1 MATVA
6 IPPSGMALHG
16 APDASIATAE
26 ERFNKRQVMPIQM
39 NQEVIDELLK
49 SVRSGK
55 PPQIFFGRTP
65 TLRYAGKAHVL
76 DTAPEKF
83 RHELYYDNGEHGLEF
98 DGLVNYSLVVKE
110 ADPATVGVD
119 SAMEALNS
127 TMATI
132 AEEKE
137 GRRQDL
143 LKKAGFLS
151 PHTQSRPGTPSRL
164 AQASPSLGPAPTSA
178 PAMPL
183 IPSSEFAAVRHVL
196 VHMLAAKP
204 MKTQE
209 LVDAICA
216 PKEKVSTVLERCAS
230 REEDGRWQLG
240 NKAYKELDV
249 WEFPYASQ
257 EERQAAIDRAVK
269 AYDRLRIGTDDKIW
283 QLLLPKEE
291 RGKGKCLSRLVL
303 NPIPMSTTP
312 ANTAKQWGKKTA
324 VKKPEV
330 KKTEREV
337 SKEKPQEKKASAVTE
352 SRTNTKAVTKE
363 KKEEIQ
369 QRKLKQQELKGQIKK
384 PNETDDDKT
393 ALKKPPSRPPA
404 NLQRSP
410 QLLPRRPS
418 APSRRTNRPSAPH
431 LPSTLHKVL
440 SASASPS
447 KPSVTNSDRAL
458 KRKANDL
465 DNDVHTHDVLSKQ
478 RKLAGDAPSSAQKPS
493 SAPTAS
499 GPLKRK
505 AATAALDSD
514 ASKPSTP
521 AKTRKLISGAER
533 DARRA
538 PSAPQQNRAPSPAS
552 DSSDSPPLQLS
563 FRQTIELA
571 QKFHNYHAKYVAL
584 YKQIAGRE
592 EPPTE
597 KQRED
602 VLTMHRR
609 LEEMK
614 REIVRASAGEMSWEV
629 SWRVHG
635 GSKLELDD
643 GTNFEVVAMVCLPR
657 LLGI

>member
-83 RHELYYDNGEHGLEF
+83 RHELYYDDGEHGLEF

-137 GRRQDL
+137 GRRTLSAVNSPILPSAKRPTASSHRQDL

-393 ALKKPPSRPPA
+393 ALKKPPKQAASKPA
-404 NLQRSP
+404 AK
-410 QLLPRRPS
+410 PS
-418 APSRRTNRPSAPH
+418 APTKTALSTKPKNQSPLSASPPVNASDFESDH
-431 LPSTLHKVL
+431 PVHKVL

-614 REIVRASAGEMSWEV
+614 REIVRASAG
-629 SWRVHG
+629 G
-635 GSKLELDD
+635 K
-643 GTNFEVVAMVCLPR
+643 
-657 LLGI
+657 